1 MKILLINPNSSEEM
15 TADLRKTASYA
26 ENEQVSIDVVC
37 MPNAPHVLESFS
49 DYTEAGAEVVK
60 YLRKLNESGTF
71 PYDGVVLACMGDPC
85 IFGIKEVCPVPLV
98 GIAESAIA
106 LALLTGYKFT
116 IVAASSKAKPM
127 MDSMV
132 LQYGLTERMA
142 SVEALDQPID
152 AFMADPDILRDGIRR
167 ISSVAKEKGAE
178 VLLLGCAGM
187 TMITDEMDQLSELP
201 VIDPVIAGI
210 EEIQAILRGGFKIS
224 RAGLYQ

>member
-15 TADLRKTASYA
+15 TNDLRKTAA
-26 ENEQVSIDVVC
+26 GKANEQVSIDVVR
-37 MPNAPHVLESFS
+37 MPDSPHVLESFA
-49 DYTEAGAEVVK
+49 DYTEAGAEVIK
-60 YLRKLNESGTF
+60 YLRELNRSGIF

-85 IFGIKEVCPVPLV
+85 LFGIKEVCPVPLI
-98 GIAESAIA
+98 GIAESAAA
-106 LALLTGYKFT
+106 LALLTGYKFS

-142 SVEALDQPID
+142 SIETLDQPID
-152 AFMADPDILRDGIRR
+152 AFMENPDILRDGIRR
-167 ISSVAKEKGAE
+167 ISKIAKEKGSE

-187 TMITDEMDQLSELP
+187 TMITDEMDELSELP

>member
-15 TADLRKTASYA
+15 TDDLRKTAAGRVS
-26 ENEQVSIDVVC
+26 EQVSIDVVR
-37 MPNAPHVLESFS
+37 MPGSPHVLESFA
-49 DYTEAGAEVVK
+49 DYTIAGAEVIK
-60 YLRKLNESGTF
+60 YLRQLNRNGDF

-98 GIAESAIA
+98 GIAESAA
-106 LALLTGYKFT
+106 TLALLTGYRFS

-132 LQYGLTERMA
+132 LQYGLTDRMA
-142 SVEALDQPID
+142 SRETLEQPID
-152 AFMADPDILRDGIRR
+152 AFMENPDILRDGIRR
-167 ISSVAKEKGAE
+167 ISGIAKEKGSE

-187 TMITDEMDQLSELP
+187 TMLTEEMDQLSELP
-201 VIDPVIAGI
+201 VIEPVIAGI

>member
-15 TADLRKTASYA
+15 TADLKKTAQYA
-26 ENEQVSIDVVC
+26 AKKDVSVDVVR
-37 MPNAPHVLESFS
+37 MPRSPHVLESFA
-49 DYTEAGAEVVK
+49 DYTEAGAEVIK
-60 YLRKLNESGTF
+60 YLRELNKDGQF

-85 IFGIKEVCPVPLV
+85 IFGVKEVCPVPLV

-132 LQYGLTERMA
+132 LQYGMTARMA

-152 AFMADPDILRDGIRR
+152 AFMENPDILREGIRE
-167 ISSVAKEKGAE
+167 ISKSAKEKGAE

-187 TMITDEMDQLSELP
+187 TMLSDEMDQLSELP

-210 EEIQAILRGGFKIS
+210 EAIQAVLRGGFKIS

>member
-1 MKILLINPNSSEEM
+1 MKILLINPNSSEAM
-15 TADLRKTASYA
+15 TADLKKTAAYA
-26 ENEQVSIDVVC
+26 ENESVSIDVLR
-37 MPNAPHVLESFS
+37 MPASPHVLESFA

-60 YLRKLNESGTF
+60 YLRELNRDGSF
-71 PYDGVVLACMGDPC
+71 PYDGVILACMGDPC
-85 IFGIKEVCPVPLV
+85 LFGVKEVCPVPLV

-106 LALLTGYKFT
+106 VALLTGYRFT

-142 SVEALDQPID
+142 SVEALDRPID
-152 AFMADPDILRDGIRR
+152 DFMENPDILREGIRR
-167 ISSVAKEKGAE
+167 ISKTAREKGAE

-187 TMITDEMDQLSELP
+187 TMLTDEMDQLSELP

-210 EEIQAILRGGFKIS
+210 EEIQAVLRGGFKIS

>member
-142 SVEALDQPID
+142 SVEALNQPID

>member
-1 MKILLINPNSSEEM
+1 MKILLINPNSSEAM
-15 TADLRKTASYA
+15 TADIRKSAAYA
-26 ENEQVSIDVVC
+26 ESESVSIDVVR
-37 MPNAPHVLESFS
+37 MPNSPHVLESFA
-49 DYTEAGAEVVK
+49 DYTEAGKEVVK
-60 YLRKLNESGTF
+60 YLRELNRDGAF

-85 IFGIKEVCPVPLV
+85 LFGVKEACPVPLV
-98 GIAESAIA
+98 GIAESAIS

-132 LQYGLTERMA
+132 LQYGMTARMA

-152 AFMADPDILRDGIRR
+152 AFMADPDILREGIRK
-167 ISSVAKEKGAE
+167 ISKTAKEKGAE

-187 TMITDEMDQLSELP
+187 TMLTEEMDHLSDLP